1 MAQGDLY
8 NTLALSKSAAASDI
22 QAAFRRLALEYHPD
36 KNKSPE
42 AEQKFVQVAHAYTV
56 LSNAKLRAVYDQF
69 GEEGLR
75 DGAPQGYEGFTEPYI
90 FHGDAHKVFRVFFGT
105 DNPYQDLFAPQD
117 EFGFGPKPTLSQRLH
132 RKQDPA
138 IERPLTL
145 SMEEAFL
152 GCIKKI
158 RISKTVLN
166 DDGHTTGTREKILT
180 VKVKPG
186 LKAGTR
192 ITFPK
197 EGDQGPNNIPADVV
211 FVLEYLDHPRFVRKG
226 NDLHHTAKITLI
238 EALCGC
244 IVELLTLDGRKLSI
258 PINDVITPGFTKT
271 VPAEGMPLTKTPTK
285 RGNLVL
291 HFDTEFPRNLSDD
304 RKALI
309 RQALSA

>member
-1 MAQGDLY
+1 MTKTDLY
-8 NTLALSKSAAASDI
+8 GVLSLNKSAASSDI
-22 QAAFRRLALEYHPD
+22 QNAYRRLALEYHPD

-42 AEQKFVQVAHAYTV
+42 AEEKFLQVAESYTI

-75 DGAPQGYEGFTEPYI
+75 DGAPRGYDGFTEPYT
-90 FHGDAHKVFRVFFGT
+90 FHGDSSKVFREFFGT

-117 EFGFGPKPTLSQRLH
+117 EFGFGPKPTLAQKLH

-138 IERPLTL
+138 IERPLLL
-145 SMEEAFL
+145 SLEEAFL
-152 GCIKKI
+152 GCTKKI

-166 DDGHTTGTREKILT
+166 EDGHTTSSREKILT

-211 FVLEYLDHPRFVRKG
+211 FVLEYIKHPRFERKG
-226 NDLHHTAKITLI
+226 NDLHHVTKITLV

-271 VPAEGMPLTKTPTK
+271 VPSEGMPLTKTPSK
-285 RGNLVL
+285 KGNLVL